1 MGARRP
7 DEEIGP
13 EGLEDWSVT
22 RDEMVAHYVAA
33 FRLRSSARERASVID
48 HLDDLALLLPED
60 HPLAELLRG
69 ASKEL
74 GAWPGPERPSSG

>member
-1 MGARRP
+1 MACRP
-7 DEEIGP
+7 GEEIGP
-13 EGLEDWSVT
+13 ERLERWTVA
-22 RDEMVAHYVAA
+22 RDEMVALYVAA

-60 HPLAELLRG
+60 HPVAELLRG

-74 GAWPGPERPSSG
+74 GGWPGPERPSPG